1 MDGSAEQVPAPCGN
15 CQRLEQEV
23 AELKQAVAKLQD
35 ALAESRRAGKR
46 QAAPFRKP
54 PKGGVP
60 KKPGRKAGPAHGR
73 HAHRARPVQIDEILE
88 APLPAS
94 CRHCGGYDL
103 TEEAVW
109 PQYQTDIPR
118 QPIHRQFN
126 IHVGHCNT
134 CGKRLQGRHALQ
146 TSDALGAAASQLGP
160 DLQAALVFANKALGL
175 SHGKGQQF
183 FGRLFGIEVSR
194 SLSSRVQQRLA
205 AHLRPAYEQIGQ
217 QVGDAPWVVCD
228 ETGWRVGGEN
238 AWLHDFVTDELTYYI
253 IDPTRSG
260 EPARRLLGEE
270 YSGILIHDGWRVYDG
285 FRQAGHQQC
294 LAHVMRRCHELLE
307 TAVGG
312 AVRFPRAVLDIF
324 RRALSVRDR
333 FQATELT
340 ARGCALLG
348 GRLQAELRR
357 LVAPPKSHV
366 GNERLAKHLA
376 RHLDA
381 LFTFLRVPGL
391 DATNWRAEQAIRP
404 AVVNRKVWGGNRTWE
419 GAEVQAILM
428 TILVSCRQQALN
440 ALDFLKQQL
449 TTPQPLLLP
458 LASR

>member
-1 MDGSAEQVPAPCGN
+1 MEGSLGHAPACVN

-35 ALAESRRAGKR
+35 ALDEARRAGKR

-54 PKGGVP
+54 PKGGTP
-60 KKPGRKAGPAHGR
+60 KKPGRKSGPAHGR
-73 HAHRARPVQIDEILE
+73 HAHRARPPHIDEILE
-88 APLPAS
+88 APLPA
-94 CRHCGGYDL
+94 CCPHCGGYDL
-103 TEEAVW
+103 AEDGVS

-118 QPIHRQFN
+118 RPIHRQFN
-126 IHVGHCNT
+126 IHVGHCKA
-134 CGKRLQGRHALQ
+134 CGERLQGRHGQQ

-160 DLQAALVFANKALGL
+160 DLQAALVFANKELGL
-175 SHGKGQQF
+175 SQGKGQQF

-194 SLSSRVQQRLA
+194 SASYRVQQRLA
-205 AHLRPAYEQIGQ
+205 AKLEPVYEQLGQ
-217 QVGDAPWVVCD
+217 QVRAAPWVVCD

-238 AWLHDFVTDELTYYI
+238 AWLHDFVTEEVIYYI

-260 EPARRLLGEE
+260 EPARRLLGEG
-270 YSGILIHDGWRVYDG
+270 YAGLLIHDGWRVYDS
-285 FRQAGHQQC
+285 FQQATHQQC

-312 AVRFPRAVLDIF
+312 AVRFPRAVLDLF

-340 ARGCALLG
+340 ARGCAILG
-348 GRLQAELRR
+348 GRLRAELSR
-357 LVAPPKSHV
+357 LVAPLKSHA

-381 LFTFLRVPGL
+381 LFTFLTVPGL
-391 DATNWRAEQAIRP
+391 DATNWRAEQAIRL

-428 TILVSCRQQALN
+428 TVLGTCRQQALD
-440 ALDFLKQQL
+440 ALDFFKHYL
-449 TTPQPLLLP
+449 TTPQTFLLP

>member
-1 MDGSAEQVPAPCGN
+1 MDGSSGHAPACAN
-15 CQRLEQEV
+15 CQRLEQAV
-23 AELKQAVAKLQD
+23 AELKQAVAKLQE
-35 ALAESRRAGKR
+35 ALDESRRAGKR

-54 PKGGVP
+54 PKGGAP
-60 KKPGRKAGPAHGR
+60 KKPGRKSGPAHGR
-73 HAHRARPVQIDEILE
+73 HVHRARPHHIDEILE
-88 APLPAS
+88 APLPV
-94 CRHCGGYDL
+94 CCPHCGGYDL
-103 TEEAVW
+103 TEDAVC

-126 IHVGHCNT
+126 IHVGHCNA
-134 CGKRLQGRHALQ
+134 CGERLQGRHARQ

-160 DLQAALVFANKALGL
+160 DLQAALVFANKELGL

-183 FGRLFGIEVSR
+183 FGRLFGIEFSR
-194 SLSSRVQQRLA
+194 SVSYRVQQRLA
-205 AHLRPAYEQIGQ
+205 DKLGPVYAQLGQ
-217 QVGDAPWVVCD
+217 QVRAAPWVVCD
-228 ETGWRVGGEN
+228 ETGWRVAGEN
-238 AWLHDFVTDELTYYI
+238 AWLHDFVTEEVTYYL

-270 YSGILIHDGWRVYDG
+270 YAGILIHDGWRVYDS

-340 ARGCALLG
+340 AQGCAILG
-348 GRLQAELRR
+348 GRLRAELSR
-357 LVAPPKSHV
+357 LVAPLKSHA

-376 RHLDA
+376 RHLDD
-381 LFTFLRVPGL
+381 LFTFLTVPGL

-428 TILVSCRQQALN
+428 TILGTCRQQALD
-440 ALDFLKQQL
+440 ALDFLKQHL
-449 TTPQPLLLP
+449 TTPQTLLIP
-458 LASR
+458 LAAR